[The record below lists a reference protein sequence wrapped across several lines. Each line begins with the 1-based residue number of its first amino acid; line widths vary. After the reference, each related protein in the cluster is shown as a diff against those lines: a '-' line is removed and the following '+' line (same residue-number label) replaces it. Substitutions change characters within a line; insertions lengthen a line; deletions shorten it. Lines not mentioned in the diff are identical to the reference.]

1 MLNKKRA
8 KKAKVN
14 RKQVKK
20 AKVKNL
26 ERKKR
31 RKLKQ
36 SNDVG

>member
-26 ERKKR
+26 QKKKR